1 MLTQILTVLAA
12 LAIPAA
18 LIAVVDDWFLRPRRR
33 IAGGGTADGP
43 LLAANYYLLPLLLLA
58 ALLRLLLSERLD
70 FSLVLVIVVAV
81 AGLVWLLDHVLF
93 EPARRRRAAAAGR
106 DPAALPLP
114 VTVDYARS
122 FFPVAVIVLLVRSF
136 IFEPFRIPSDSMM
149 PTLVD
154 GDFIIVNKY
163 AYGLRLPV
171 INRKV
176 VAIGEPQRGDVVV
189 FRYPPDP
196 RINYIKRLV
205 GLPGDH
211 VQVKDD
217 KLIVNGQP
225 VATTDR
231 GKYDD
236 GCYHNMRLSTG
247 IL

>member
-1 MLTQILTVLAA
+1 MLTQILTLLAA
-12 LAIPAA
+12 LAVPAA
-18 LIAVVDDWFLRPRRR
+18 LVAIVDDWFLRPRRR

-81 AGLVWLLDHVLF
+81 AGLVWLLDHLLF
-93 EPARRRRAAAAGR
+93 EPARRRAAAAAGR

-122 FFPVAVIVLLVRSF
+122 FFPVAVIVLVVRSF

-149 PTLVD
+149 PTLLD
-154 GDFIIVNKY
+154 GDFIIVNKF

-171 INRKV
+171 ADQKFLS
-176 VAIGEPQRGDVVV
+176 IGEPQRGDVVV
-189 FRYPPDP
+189 FHYPPDP
-196 RINYIKRLV
+196 AINFIKRVV

-211 VQVKDD
+211 VRIQSDQLTIND
-217 KLIVNGQP
+217 GTMPLI
-225 VATTDR
+225 D
-231 GKYDD
+231 
-236 GCYHNMRLSTG
+236 
-247 IL
+247 

>member
-18 LIAVVDDWFLRPRRR
+18 LIAIVDDWFLRPRRR
-33 IAGGGTADGP
+33 IAGGGTADAP

-58 ALLRLLLSERLD
+58 ALLRLLMSERLD

-81 AGLVWLLDHVLF
+81 AGLVWLLDHLLF

-149 PTLVD
+149 PTLLN

-171 INRKV
+171 LGSKILG
-176 VAIGEPQRGDVVV
+176 IGEPQRGDVVV
-189 FRYPPDP
+189 F
-196 RINYIKRLV
+196 
-205 GLPGDH
+205 H
-211 VQVKDD
+211 F
-217 KLIVNGQP
+217 
-225 VATTDR
+225 
-231 GKYDD
+231 
-236 GCYHNMRLSTG
+236 
-247 IL
+247 